1 MLIDLWQWN
10 IAETRAVYVFHVGGV
25 DRWESVISGEG
36 RGKGGTSRPATRREM
51 VQNVLVFVFLT
62 DCNIF

>member
-36 RGKGGTSRPATRREM
+36 RGRGERAGPPRAAKWFRMFS
-51 VQNVLVFVFLT
+51 FLSS
-62 DCNIF
+62 